1 MAKRFLFGAFFST
14 GRGFFSCLFGPDD
27 SGILQIYSWQKHVPE
42 KRNEMGLRSFWLR
55 SRFFLV
61 SPAMFQLIVLSLGAA
76 TFSPKTFAHQA
87 FALRAFIRKTF
98 PSKNRLSRKELIG
111 LIHSFGAVIEPQVRN
126 NLMDQH
132 ALYLCGCCQ
141 ARTRRFQQSI
151 VITNWLYSKFIHTF
165 TPTLLCLKAFGS
177 VRW

>member
-1 MAKRFLFGAFFST
+1 MIEPRWQNDFFS
-14 GRGFFSCLFGPDD
+14 GRMPRLFSPQEEFFSCLFGPDD
-27 SGILQIYSWQKHVPE
+27 SGILQIYSWQKHVHE

-87 FALRAFIRKTF
+87 YALKAFIRKTF

-111 LIHSFGAVIEPQVRN
+111 LIVNCSADIEPKVRN

-132 ALYLCGCCQ
+132 VLYLCECCQ

-151 VITNWLYSKFIHTF
+151 VITNWLYPEVLKTF
-165 TPTLLCLKAFGS
+165 TPLFCL
-177 VRW
+177 